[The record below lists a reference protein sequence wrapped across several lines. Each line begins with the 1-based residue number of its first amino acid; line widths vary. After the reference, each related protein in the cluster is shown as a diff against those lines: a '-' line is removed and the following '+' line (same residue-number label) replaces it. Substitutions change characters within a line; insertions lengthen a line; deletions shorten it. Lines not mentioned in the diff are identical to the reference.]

1 MDRPPLEMA
10 ERGKRRGTPAI
21 VGYLT
26 VFDQRRILPTVLMTS
41 LGFV

>member
-1 MDRPPLEMA
+1 MQHLKNA
-10 ERGKRRGTPAI
+10 KGGKRRGTPAI
-21 VGYLT
+21 ADYLT